1 MSTHEPLNII
11 IPIGGVGSRFA
22 KRGYR
27 YPKPLINIV
36 GRPMLLWLLD
46 CLTIQPDDVVWIA
59 VSEEVDE
66 EFLIGQ
72 LVAKHLKGVEHNVLR
87 LRHPTKGASETSMT
101 RKYLDRKTVSLDC
114 DTIYWNDILGQVR
127 NMPTGQGGCFYFP
140 DNGDKPIYSYIRT
153 ESSGGLDSIVDI
165 QEKKAISNKANSG
178 AYVFRTARE
187 LRSYA
192 SEVLD
197 VRSINSQAVGEYF
210 TSQLIAHM
218 IQDGVPYVGLPI
230 QKQDMSCVGTPEQLQ
245 EFLRH
250 VKSAE
255 CKHPLALKKR
265 RFCFD
270 LDLTLVGVPAV
281 AGDYSTC
288 PPIDKNIRLVKQ
300 LYNAGHYI
308 IIVCQ
313 SIHSIPQFD
322 NANRSDIKHTA
333 RRMRTHHGNVGSVIA
348 DVGPI
353 TFAQL
358 AAYDIPFHEVYFGK
372 PYADVYIDDLAVNAN
387 LDTTREIG
395 WLDQQDEAAPDH
407 LETTGQIGHT
417 NGHANG
423 HTNGH
428 KKAGMVAARDFNTIQ
443 VIDDK
448 VIKSSKSEQIL
459 GEIWFYLH
467 MPPEIASIF
476 PTIHDM
482 DFFAETGTFTI
493 TMDNC
498 RGRTFSHML
507 VGRSITKGRFLSFLR
522 GLHAI
527 HTAKRVDKPGAE
539 AQPSLEAL
547 LERNSRQRGD
557 RPVDIYANYC
567 DKLCRRYERHRDCYD
582 ALGPLAGSLFNRI
595 HEFLD
600 TYEAEGKGV
609 HADVIHGDPVFSN
622 AILSPDDS
630 AVTFIDVRGQLGDAL
645 TTEGDIHY
653 DLAKVLQSL
662 CGYDHILF
670 QSDNGHD
677 LVEYASGD
685 KPLLDEADDS
695 LLSELREYF
704 FDFLRDTYSMHL
716 HRKTLLRITAS
727 LIFSLIPLHRPELGA
742 VFLRLCKE
750 TMDRA
755 NHMVGHMPNGSNGS
769 T

>member
-1 MSTHEPLNII
+1 
-11 IPIGGVGSRFA
+11 
-22 KRGYR
+22 
-27 YPKPLINIV
+27 
-36 GRPMLLWLLD
+36 
-46 CLTIQPDDVVWIA
+46 
-59 VSEEVDE
+59 
-66 EFLIGQ
+66 
-72 LVAKHLKGVEHNVLR
+72 
-87 LRHPTKGASETSMT
+87 MT
-101 RKYLDRKTVSLDC
+101 RKYLERKTVSLDC

-127 NMPTGQGGCFYFP
+127 DMPTRQGGCFYFK
-140 DNGDKPIYSYIRT
+140 DNGDKPIYSYIKT
-153 ESSGGLDSIVDI
+153 EDRDGLQSIIDI

-178 AYVFRTARE
+178 AYVFRTAQE
-187 LRSYA
+187 LKSYA
-192 SEVLD
+192 EENLD
-197 VRSINSQAVGEYF
+197 VPGINSQDVGEYF

-245 EFLRH
+245 DFLRR
-250 VKSAE
+250 VKSDE

-281 AGDYSTC
+281 SGDYSTC
-288 PPIDKNIRLVKQ
+288 PPIEKNIRLVKQ
-300 LYNAGHYI
+300 LYNAGHHI
-308 IIVCQ
+308 II
-313 SIHSIPQFD
+313 
-322 NANRSDIKHTA
+322 HTA
-333 RRMRTHHGNVGSVIA
+333 RRMRTHNGNVGSVIA
-348 DVGPI
+348 DVGPV
-353 TFAQL
+353 TFTQL
-358 AAYDIPFHEVYFGK
+358 ATYGIPFHEVYFGK

-395 WLDQQDEAAPDH
+395 WFDRQDDMPPNHMDMTQQSSD
-407 LETTGQIGHT
+407 HT

-423 HTNGH
+423 RTNSH

-448 VIKSSKSEQIL
+448 VIKSTKSEQIL
-459 GEIWFYLH
+459 GEMWFYLH
-467 MPPEIASIF
+467 MPPEIASII
-476 PTIHDM
+476 PKIHGM
-482 DFFAETGTFTI
+482 EFFAETGTFTI

-507 VGRSITKGRFLSFLR
+507 VGRSITKGRFLSFLK
-522 GLHAI
+522 GLYAF
-527 HTAKRVDKPGAE
+527 HTAKRVDEPSNVDTP
-539 AQPSLEAL
+539 PSLQAL
-547 LERNSRQRGD
+547 LEKQSHHRGD
-557 RPVDIYANYC
+557 QPVNIYANYG
-567 DKLCRRYERHRDCYD
+567 DKLRHRYERHRACYD
-582 ALGPLAGSLFNRI
+582 ALGPLAGSLFSRI

-630 AVTFIDVRGQLGDAL
+630 VVTFIDVRGQVGDVL
-645 TTEGDIHY
+645 TSEGDVHY

-670 QSDNGHD
+670 RSDNGHD
-677 LVEYASGD
+677 LAEYVRGD
-685 KPLLDEADDS
+685 KPLLDEADDR
-695 LLSELREYF
+695 LLCDLREYF
-704 FDFLRDTYSMHL
+704 FDFVKETYSMHL

-742 VFLRLCKE
+742 VFLKLCKE
-750 TMDRA
+750 TLDRA
-755 NHMVGHMPNGSNGS
+755 NHMVGHMSTGPNTS